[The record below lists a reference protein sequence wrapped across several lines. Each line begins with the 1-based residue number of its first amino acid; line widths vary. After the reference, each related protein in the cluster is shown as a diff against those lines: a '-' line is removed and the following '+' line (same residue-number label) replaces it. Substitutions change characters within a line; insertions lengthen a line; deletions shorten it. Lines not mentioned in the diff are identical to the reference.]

1 MLRLVCFEL
10 LKKFVIVYYVVKF
23 KVFWEVFV
31 YFLIYSLRRYDRN
44 GFQFVIVCSFFVVRG
59 DFDGFFVEVSIKIEE
74 KLRLLLGC
82 MEWNL
87 FLIDFWISE

>member
-1 MLRLVCFEL
+1 MRFFFLKISSCYLEKLEVGVLCGNELWEMLRLVCFEL

-44 GFQFVIVCSFFVVRG
+44 GF
-59 DFDGFFVEVSIKIEE
+59 
-74 KLRLLLGC
+74 
-82 MEWNL
+82 
-87 FLIDFWISE
+87 